1 MATRDV
7 MLKVRVDRK
16 LAARLER
23 LARDKGATKSAV
35 LREAIEIAE
44 REAAR
49 EKARAI
55 LIAQAEEDQRRLKG
69 RRPRVAKVRL
79 G

>member
-49 EKARAI
+49 EKARAV
-55 LIAQAEEDQRRLKG
+55 LISQAEEDQRRLKG